1 MVFCSSRAATAL
13 ALKSGDKKGALR
25 HARRLK
31 VLTTSKGKCETFM
44 DRIDEV
50 LTSIADAEATRKVSN
65 AYFCCSGCSKLTSKY
80 VPSRRNGQILCRGVY
95 CMTGFLLGFHGSETW
110 TW

>member
-1 MVFCSSRAATAL
+1 ML

-31 VLTTSKGKCETFM
+31 VLTTSKGKCETFV

-50 LTSIADAEATRKVSN
+50 LTSIADAEATRKVIN
-65 AYFCCSGCSKLTSKY
+65 ACFCCSGCRIRTSKY
-80 VPSRRNGQILCRGVY
+80 VPSKSWRNGHILSRGLCR
-95 CMTGFLLGFHGSETW
+95 MTGFLLGFHDSEIW
-110 TW
+110 IWSCRLLMP

>member
-1 MVFCSSRAATAL
+1 MA

-50 LTSIADAEATRKVSN
+50 LTSIADAEASRKVSKGCFHYRGCTMRASMGVFSTN
-65 AYFCCSGCSKLTSKY
+65 GWFCCKAGFFFTS
-80 VPSRRNGQILCRGVY
+80 C
-95 CMTGFLLGFHGSETW
+95 
-110 TW
+110 

>member
-1 MVFCSSRAATAL
+1 M

-50 LTSIADAEATRKVSN
+50 LTAIADAEGTKKVRKACFIVLGAEWVRVN
-65 AYFCCSGCSKLTSKY
+65 MFHVRVGK
-80 VPSRRNGQILCRGVY
+80 NGHI
-95 CMTGFLLGFHGSETW
+95 
-110 TW
+110 